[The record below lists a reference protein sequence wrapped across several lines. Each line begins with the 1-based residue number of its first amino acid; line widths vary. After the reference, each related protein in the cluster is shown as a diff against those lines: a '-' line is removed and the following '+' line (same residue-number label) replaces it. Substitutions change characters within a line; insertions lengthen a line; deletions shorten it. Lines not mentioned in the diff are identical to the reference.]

1 MFTNE
6 RLFYNKFKF
15 RIRFTLRKGL
25 SLLRNCS
32 DYATTQD
39 LYDELERIRQFW
51 LDREVSSKYQFVS
64 SQQWKLDGS
73 ERDDLARIYH
83 YREDFRQQAHKQIR
97 VEVPLIDFYTCNL
110 DYVKKAEDT
119 GLEPEVRV
127 AYPDDPNVIAVKKL
141 PFEDFELKCITKY
154 SLIDRQVADSLLEYE
169 NAGEI
174 KFPWTWQTRRMY
186 STIKHVPLPDY
197 IYAQNNDSITFV
209 NLIAGDIISTVY
221 SYKLI

>member
-15 RIRFTLRKGL
+15 RIRFHLRKGL

-32 DYATTQD
+32 NYTDTQH
-39 LYDELERIRQFW
+39 LLDELERIRKFW
-51 LDREVSSKYQFVS
+51 LEREISASYKFVS
-64 SQQWKLDGS
+64 SDQWTFDGS
-73 ERDDLARIYH
+73 EKDDLIRIFH
-83 YREDFRQQAHKQIR
+83 YREEFNQQPLKQVR
-97 VEVPLIDFYTCNL
+97 VEVPLIDFYTCDL

-127 AYPDDPNVIAVKKL
+127 AFPDDPNVIAVKKL
-141 PFEDFELKCITKY
+141 PFKDFGLKCITRY
-154 SLIDRQVADSLLEYE
+154 HLIDRQVADSLLAYE

-186 STIKHVPLPDY
+186 VDRNHVPLPEY
-197 IYAQNNDSITFV
+197 IYAQNNDSITFI

-221 SYKLI
+221 SYKII